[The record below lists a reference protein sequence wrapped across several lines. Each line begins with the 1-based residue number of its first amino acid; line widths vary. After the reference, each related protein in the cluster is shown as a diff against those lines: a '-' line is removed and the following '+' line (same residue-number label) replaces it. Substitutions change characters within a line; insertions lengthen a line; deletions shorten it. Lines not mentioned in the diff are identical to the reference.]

1 MNVFPCA
8 TSARY
13 GKAKST
19 LTKLESEGRANSA
32 SRAIL
37 ERVNQQLSGQQLS
50 GQQLSGQQL
59 SGQQLSGQQL
69 SGL

>member
-1 MNVFPCA
+1 MFFTRA
-8 TSARY
+8 TSAQY

-19 LTKLESEGRANSA
+19 LTKLEPEGRVNSA

-50 GQQLSGQQL
+50 GL
-59 SGQQLSGQQL
+59 
-69 SGL
+69 